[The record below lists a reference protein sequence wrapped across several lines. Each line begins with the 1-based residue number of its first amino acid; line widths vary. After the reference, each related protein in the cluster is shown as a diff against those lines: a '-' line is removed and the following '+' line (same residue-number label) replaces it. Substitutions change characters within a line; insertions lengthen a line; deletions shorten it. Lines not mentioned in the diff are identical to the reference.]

1 MENPRTQ
8 NRMGNSRTQK
18 MILSALFIAMIFVA
32 TKINIK
38 LPIGNGGLVHLGT
51 AFLFIIAV
59 NFGAKYGTISG
70 AVGMTLFDVLS
81 GWAAWAPTT
90 FLARLV
96 MGYIV
101 GKMNEKRK
109 EGHIII
115 MLLSFAISGAFMIII
130 YYIGNAITFGN
141 WVAPIE
147 SIPGD
152 ITQIVIGTLVAL
164 PATKAIERINILK
177 KYRWE

>member
-1 MENPRTQ
+1 MEK
-8 NRMGNSRTQK
+8 SRTQK

-32 TKINIK
+32 TRINIK
-38 LPIGNGGLVHLGT
+38 LPLGNGGLVHLGT
-51 AFLFIIAV
+51 AFIFIIAV
-59 NFGAKYGTISG
+59 NFGTRYGAISG
-70 AVGMTLFDVLS
+70 ALGMTIFDVLS

-90 FLARLV
+90 FVARLV

-101 GKMNEKRK
+101 GKMNEKREK
-109 EGHIII
+109 GNILI
-115 MLLSFAISGAFMIII
+115 MLASFVISGVFMIAI

-141 WVAPIE
+141 WIAPIQ

-152 ITQIVIGTLVAL
+152 ITQIVIGALIAL

-177 KYRWE
+177 RYRWD